1 MNDKDFER
9 YEKIFK
15 ENSDKLISY
24 SELLKLRARKRS
36 IFGGI
41 KEYMMAITKFML
53 VNIKAKIHH

>member
-9 YEKIFK
+9 YEKLFK

-24 SELLKLRARKRS
+24 SELLELRARKRS

-41 KEYMMAITKFML
+41 KEYVMALTKFIL